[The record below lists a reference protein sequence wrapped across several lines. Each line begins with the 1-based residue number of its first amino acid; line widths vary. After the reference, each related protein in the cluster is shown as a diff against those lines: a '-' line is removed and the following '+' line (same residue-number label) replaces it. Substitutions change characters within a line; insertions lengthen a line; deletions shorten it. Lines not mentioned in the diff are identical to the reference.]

1 MLDPTLLPSFHIII
15 RFPPSAVWERSS
27 MLVNNNG
34 QNSDDAQNIPPPL
47 RFRSMNMHVDSMAL
61 RIGDLRGLADFGRFS
76 FDAGRGGVAVDYLAA
91 KQVWIATSENSVRGT
106 FNVSESLYVN
116 ATE

>member
-1 MLDPTLLPSFHIII
+1 
-15 RFPPSAVWERSS
+15 
-27 MLVNNNG
+27 
-34 QNSDDAQNIPPPL
+34 
-47 RFRSMNMHVDSMAL
+47 MHVDSMAL
-61 RIGDLRGLADFGRFS
+61 RVGDLQGLADFGRFS
-76 FDAGRGGVAVDYLAA
+76 YDAGRGGVAVQYLAA